1 MSNFAPLL
9 PFDFEPRTRI
19 AFGGD
24 AIDRLGTLAREL
36 RGRRALVVSDP
47 GVIAAGHTQRG
58 IASLESAGLQTEL
71 FEGVHE
77 NPSTTDVERGVAC
90 AAEFG
95 PDLLVGLG
103 GGSSMDCA
111 KGINFLCTNGGRMQD
126 YWGVGRASK
135 RMLPMI
141 AVPTTA
147 GTGSEAQSF
156 ALISDAKTHAKMACG
171 DKKAACRVALLDPR
185 LTVTQPRRVTALTGI
200 DALAHALET
209 YVTKRR
215 NPISQVF
222 SREAWR
228 LLAGNLERVLDAP
241 EDLEARGA
249 MQLGACYAGMAIE
262 NSMLGATHALANPL
276 TAEYGLVHGEAIGI
290 MLSHVIRY
298 NGEQFADL
306 YLELVHSTSGL
317 AGFPDAADGVEGL
330 ARFVARLVE
339 KCGISPVL
347 SERGVLSDQI
357 PRLAEDAAKQ
367 WTGSFNPRP
376 VTETDLAELY
386 RLAH

>member
-19 AFGGD
+19 VFGVD

-77 NPSTTDVERGVAC
+77 NPSTTDVERGVAR

-126 YWGVGRASK
+126 YWGVGRATK
-135 RMLPMI
+135 PMLPMI

-171 DKKAACRVALLDPR
+171 DKKASCRVALLDPR

-376 VTETDLAELY
+376 ITETDLAELY